1 MLHIVWV
8 CTMYIYPMLE
18 LSPFSPFLGSSP
30 VLLLDSRSLDVL
42 FHRLGGGG
50 WLGGSLV
57 GWLVGPWLMVVR
69 LIVLSNSGEPNV
81 NFMVS
86 VRIYGLNPIET

>member
-1 MLHIVWV
+1 MF
-8 CTMYIYPMLE
+8 
-18 LSPFSPFLGSSP
+18 FST
-30 VLLLDSRSLDVL
+30 
-42 FHRLGGGG
+42 GGGG
-50 WLGGSLV
+50 WLAGWV
-57 GWLVGPWLMVVR
+57 PGWLVGPWLVVVR